1 MELSKQ
7 DQVVMS
13 VVKAMQEMGLIIVST
28 ATELGTGSIHIRG
41 KRGDG
46 VKIVAI
52 VDAKGRAYYDIW
64 D

>member
-7 DQVVMS
+7 DRAVMS
-13 VVKAMQEMGLIIVST
+13 VIKAIQAMGLTVVST

-52 VDAKGRAYYDIW
+52 VDTQGRAYYDIQN
-64 D
+64 

>member
-1 MELSKQ
+1 MELSPQ
-7 DQVVMS
+7 DRVVIS
-13 VVKAMQEMGLIIVST
+13 VIKTMQEMGLTLIST

-41 KRGDG
+41 KRSDG

-52 VDAKGRAYYDIW
+52 VDERGRTYYDIQ